1 MRQQRCPWVA
11 AGLVLAVAGGAAAG
25 GLGYVDASLGLE
37 TPAMEGGRTE
47 VELGD
52 VNGDGHPDVVCIGDH
67 GSPYINTSQHGV
79 MVWFGNG
86 AGQWSVFQS
95 GNFGYGGV
103 ALGDVNHDGLM
114 DVGYGM
120 HHDYSGVDLGDQI
133 LEVALGDGTG
143 MNWTPWDDGLAT
155 NGEDWGMFG
164 TDFADVDND
173 GDLDVG
179 SNSFGCCAGVH
190 VYLNHGDGTWTQS
203 FGFLGGNSS
212 DDFVFGDVNGDGLA
226 DFAASHGD
234 GTVYVGDGQGDFSL
248 ADDNLPGP
256 TWRKGVALGDVDG
269 DGRDEVCFVTATGL
283 GVWTRDDM
291 GTWQDLSGAL
301 ATAGDFDLTGVA
313 DMDLD
318 GHGDVVAFRPDL
330 VVVYGG
336 DGAGGWQQIATIN
349 TPDACD
355 YAALRTG
362 TDVDHN
368 GFPDIAIVSE
378 ENCQPYVGGTNRP
391 RVYVEGSTPTVP
403 SVYAKYPRGGEVLV
417 AGSVRFIDWHAAVP
431 PGAGAPSMTI
441 ELSTAGPD
449 GPWSTVAEALV
460 DNGRYQWLVPVALPE
475 SETCYLR
482 LTLGTSPPAVA
493 LTPAPFTILGAAE
506 IPGDLD
512 GDGVVGVLDF
522 LLLLAAWGQCPRP
535 CPPLCAADLDG
546 DCYVS
551 VTDFLMLL
559 ANWSAPG

>member
-52 VNGDGHPDVVCIGDH
+52 VNGDGHPDLVCIGDH

-349 TPDACD
+349 GDRRRPQRLSGHRHRLGGELS
-355 YAALRTG
+355 ALR
-362 TDVDHN
+362 
-368 GFPDIAIVSE
+368 
-378 ENCQPYVGGTNRP
+378 GGNEPPP
-391 RVYVEGSTPTVP
+391 RLRRGLHADGALGVREIP
-403 SVYAKYPRGGEVLV
+403 PRRRG
-417 AGSVRFIDWHAAVP
+417 
-431 PGAGAPSMTI
+431 PGRG
-441 ELSTAGPD
+441 
-449 GPWSTVAEALV
+449 
-460 DNGRYQWLVPVALPE
+460 
-475 SETCYLR
+475 
-482 LTLGTSPPAVA
+482 
-493 LTPAPFTILGAAE
+493 LGALHRLARRRAA
-506 IPGDLD
+506 GRRGAVDDDRALD
-512 GDGVVGVLDF
+512 GG
-522 LLLLAAWGQCPRP
+522 
-535 CPPLCAADLDG
+535 
-546 DCYVS
+546 
-551 VTDFLMLL
+551 
-559 ANWSAPG
+559 PGRAVEHGGRGPG